1 MRGLI
6 AKSLGSQAAQ
16 AEVIVEGQRSVQA
29 RIRRIA
35 DEDLANITGAAARAL
50 EDNSIEGQTGAQGW
64 IETEVHLRAAGFGGA
79 EKHLSQQTCSR
90 MLLNEYGQV
99 EPELKLGF
107 KGLRLPLREVRGAL
121 KDAAERIVVAG
132 DRN

>member
-16 AEVIVEGQRSVQA
+16 AEVIIEGQRSVQA
-29 RIRRIA
+29 RIRHITG
-35 DEDLANITGAAARAL
+35 EDLANITGAAARAL

-79 EKHLSQQTCSR
+79 KSISASNLRR

-99 EPELKLGF
+99 KSQPS
-107 KGLRLPLREVRGAL
+107 
-121 KDAAERIVVAG
+121 
-132 DRN
+132 